1 MIQSNNLEALR
12 VKLDGID
19 ENLLDT
25 LRARIKCCIE
35 IAEFKRQNAV
45 PMMQPHR
52 IGIVQQRAAAYGEK
66 HGIDQRFL
74 RRLYDVIIEET
85 CRVENLV
92 IDAKP
97 SCVVGHLPN

>member
-1 MIQSNNLEALR
+1 MIETNTLEALR

-19 ENLLDT
+19 ESLLEI
-25 LRARIKCCIE
+25 LRARIECCIE
-35 IAEFKRQNAV
+35 IAEFKRRHAV

-66 HGIDQRFL
+66 HSIDQDFL

-85 CRVENLV
+85 CRVEDLV
-92 IDAKP
+92 IDAKTV
-97 SCVVGHLPN
+97 S